1 MNLGLIDIILILSF
15 LYLLFAI
22 LSNDTT
28 SEAPT
33 NIIFDDDI
41 ILINSNNNID
51 SSNTK
56 NNKPQIDSKSNFE
69 NISKSQLDT
78 NATIDNRNLMINTSN
93 DNTIENISDLKS
105 IDDLV
110 LDGILST
117 SKNKQLLPL
126 NLLSKDNI
134 SNRYNRKL
142 NNIPDELDLVN
153 IRNTNIINTE
163 NFNNYDDIT
172 SNTED
177 INNNNNQTIKNNN
190 NIDSKI
196 FNKSNKLQKL
206 FKDSKT
212 IAGRLTKNSII
223 EDYKNELDYYENLR
237 TPWWVSDAKY
247 D

>member
-22 LSNDTT
+22 MSNNTT
-28 SEAPT
+28 TETPT

-41 ILINSNNNID
+41 ILINSNNKLY
-51 SSNTK
+51 SSNTNGNLPT
-56 NNKPQIDSKSNFE
+56 NNKANFE
-69 NISKSQLDT
+69 NKAEVNS
-78 NATIDNRNLMINTSN
+78 NIDNTKS
-93 DNTIENISDLKS
+93 NTIKKISELKS

-110 LDGILST
+110 LDDFLTT
-117 SKNKQLLPL
+117 SKDKKLLPL
-126 NLLSKDNI
+126 NIISKDNI

-142 NNIPDELDLVN
+142 NNIPDESDLMN
-153 IRNTNIINTE
+153 IRNNDIINTE
-163 NFNNYDDIT
+163 EFNNYDKDSVN
-172 SNTED
+172 SNNMQ
-177 INNNNNQTIKNNN
+177 IIKNNN

-212 IAGRLTKNSII
+212 IAGRFTKNSII
-223 EDYKNELDYYENLR
+223 EDYKNELDYYEKLR